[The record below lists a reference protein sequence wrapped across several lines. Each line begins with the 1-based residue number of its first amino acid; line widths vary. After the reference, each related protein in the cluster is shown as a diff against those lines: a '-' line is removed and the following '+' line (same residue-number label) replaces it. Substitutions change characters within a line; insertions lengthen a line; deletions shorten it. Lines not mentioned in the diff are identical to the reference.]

1 MIDTY
6 LCENSF
12 TYRININTIT
22 NHFLLMVME
31 KKSVTVKKSTYK

>member
-12 TYRININTIT
+12 TYRININTDT
-22 NHFLLMVME
+22 RHWVSSFG
-31 KKSVTVKKSTYK
+31 